1 MKQTRPQMLSSDAV
15 SVRTEVG
22 TQPCYSGGLLLLCQ
36 ARAEKDW
43 DVWETPRPSK
53 GRQWGTEATK
63 GTCAMEAAFAKAQGS
78 ERSD

>member
-1 MKQTRPQMLSSDAV
+1 M
-15 SVRTEVG
+15 
-22 TQPCYSGGLLLLCQ
+22 LCQ